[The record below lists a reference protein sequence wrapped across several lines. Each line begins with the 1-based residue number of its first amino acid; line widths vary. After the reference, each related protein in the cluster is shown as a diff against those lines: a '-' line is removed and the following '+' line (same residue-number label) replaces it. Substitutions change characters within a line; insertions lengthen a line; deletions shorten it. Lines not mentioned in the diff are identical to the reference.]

1 MNAELDLVMP
11 KRVLLSGCVTGIGEA
26 AARILSAQ
34 GTRLALLDFQQ
45 TRLQRLATELGAVAV
60 PVDVSDAEALE
71 RAVGTAIAELGG
83 LDAAWSNAGVQL
95 GGDIE
100 EASVVDFD
108 YSYQVNCRAHFII
121 AKGVIPVLRA
131 NGGGAFLITS
141 SNSGLIPETAL
152 VPHTVSLAGAVA
164 LARQLAHDHGVDRI
178 RVNALCPGYVDTPF
192 NATIWHPHGG
202 REGFLES
209 VAEHVPLGRM
219 ASATEVA
226 RIGAFLLS
234 DLASFITG
242 QTIVVDGGE
251 TVS

>member
-1 MNAELDLVMP
+1 MSNGLDLVMP

-26 AARILSAQ
+26 AARILAAQ
-34 GTRLALLDFQQ
+34 GTRLALLDFQH
-45 TRLQRLATELGAVAV
+45 TRLQRLADELGAFSV
-60 PVDVSDAEALE
+60 PVDVSDARALE
-71 RAVGTAIAELGG
+71 VAVVAAVGELGG

-95 GGDIE
+95 GGDVE

-108 YSYQVNCRAHFII
+108 YSYQVNCRAHFVI
-121 AKGVIPVLRA
+121 AKGVIPMLRA
-131 NGGGAFLITS
+131 NGGGSFLITA
-141 SNSGLIPETAL
+141 SNSGIIPETAL

-192 NATIWHPHGG
+192 NAAIWHPHGG
-202 REGFLES
+202 REGFLDR

-219 ASATEVA
+219 ASAAEVA